1 MGTQE
6 TPPAES
12 TRELLVLHAVR
23 LKGMADDAEV
33 AARFNL
39 DVGVAAEL
47 LLDFQAV
54 GWLSRFEFAGTAG
67 WALTDSGRAAN
78 ERQLAEE
85 LATTDSAST
94 VWAAYG
100 DFLPHNGRLL
110 KACTDWQLRPTA
122 VDPLAANDHTDPEW
136 DQQVLHTLSSLS
148 EELRTLGQTLG
159 GRLVRFQGYDE
170 RFRTALSRAQQGD
183 RSWVARPRVD
193 SCHTVWMELHED
205 LVATLGIQRGAEPT
219 GRKRQ

>member
-6 TPPAES
+6 TPPVES

-23 LKGMADDAEV
+23 LKGMADDEEV
-33 AARFNL
+33 AARFSL
-39 DVGVAAEL
+39 DPARSAEL

-85 LATTDSAST
+85 LAMTDSTST
-94 VWAAYG
+94 VRGAYAE
-100 DFLPHNGRLL
+100 FLPHNGLL
-110 KACTDWQLRPTA
+110 LEACTDWQLRPTA
-122 VDPLAANDHTDPEW
+122 ADPLAANDHTDPEW
-136 DQQVLHTLSSLS
+136 DQQVLHTLSSLG
-148 EELRTLGQTLG
+148 EELRTLCQTLG

-170 RFRTALSRAQQGD
+170 RFRTALSRAERGD

-205 LVATLGIQRGAEPT
+205 LVASLGIQRGAEPT
-219 GRKRQ
+219 L

>member
-33 AARFNL
+33 AARFGL
-39 DVGVAAEL
+39 DPALAAEL

-54 GWLSRFEFAGTAG
+54 GWLSRFSFAGTAG

-85 LATTDSAST
+85 LVRTGSTST
-94 VWAAYG
+94 VRGAYAE
-100 DFLPHNGRLL
+100 FLPHNGRLL
-110 KACTDWQLRPTA
+110 QACTDWQLRPTA
-122 VDPLAANDHTDPEW
+122 ADPLAANEHTDPEW

-148 EELRTLGQTLG
+148 EELRTLGQILG
-159 GRLVRFQGYDE
+159 GQLARFQGYDE
-170 RFRTALSRAQQGD
+170 RFRTALNRAEQGD
-183 RSWVARPRVD
+183 GSWVTRPRID

-219 GRKRQ
+219 GRERR